1 MSTNPLGSQL
11 EVEIVVTMERYR
23 WFLEKSGIEYKQHQF
38 DGVQWALHNETREDI
53 LCHGGLIADEMGL
66 GKTITAIGLMIVNY
80 KPRTLIVLPNV
91 LIPQWVNEI
100 KRTTGHQALVFYG
113 AEKKKKI
120 TLEDLNRAHV
130 VITSY
135 ATIAVAVKKVDLPS
149 DCLLHQVAWNRV
161 LFDEAHHLRNKNSRY
176 WGAKKL
182 TSPIKWLLT
191 GTPIQNKRRDLYNLC
206 SVLGLPA
213 SYSTNLD
220 NMREL
225 FEKHVLRRTKQQIGI
240 QLPALQLAD
249 KRVIWQT
256 ESERVLSKD
265 IHEALHTA
273 PTMERLSMY
282 MQARKVC
289 ILPAMLMKKMP
300 ELVDGKLIPNRH
312 DHQLALSS
320 SSKLNAVVQ
329 TLLSRSGNGN
339 GKLVFCHFRE
349 EIDTILSRLQSHG
362 IHNIATFDGRN
373 SMSCRSRTLK
383 AHHEILILQ
392 IQTGCEG
399 LNLQAD
405 FSEIY
410 FVSPHWNPAIEE
422 QAIARCHRMGQVK
435 PVHVFRFH
443 MNTIQLP
450 DIEKEIPPEL
460 SLDQYIHS
468 VQEGKRE
475 ICNEILPQ

>member
-1 MSTNPLGSQL
+1 
-11 EVEIVVTMERYR
+11 
-23 WFLEKSGIEYKQHQF
+23 
-38 DGVQWALHNETREDI
+38 
-53 LCHGGLIADEMGL
+53 
-66 GKTITAIGLMIVNY
+66 
-80 KPRTLIVLPNV
+80 
-91 LIPQWVNEI
+91 
-100 KRTTGHQALVFYG
+100 
-113 AEKKKKI
+113 
-120 TLEDLNRAHV
+120 
-130 VITSY
+130 
-135 ATIAVAVKKVDLPS
+135 
-149 DCLLHQVAWNRV
+149 
-161 LFDEAHHLRNKNSRY
+161 
-176 WGAKKL
+176 
-182 TSPIKWLLT
+182 
-191 GTPIQNKRRDLYNLC
+191 
-206 SVLGLPA
+206 
-213 SYSTNLD
+213 
-220 NMREL
+220 
-225 FEKHVLRRTKQQIGI
+225 
-240 QLPALQLAD
+240 
-249 KRVIWQT
+249 
-256 ESERVLSKD
+256 
-265 IHEALHTA
+265 
-273 PTMERLSMY
+273 MY

-373 SMSCRSRTLK
+373 SMSSRSRTLK

-468 VQEGKRE
+468 VQDEKRE
-475 ICNEILPQ
+475 ICNEILAQ